1 MARTSPLIQPTHRP
15 YPRGYQPLPP
25 QKPVNAHPSN
35 AIYAAGTGSGTG
47 TAAKKIGYQ
56 NRDGTRSPVSA
67 LGGPTGPLSQPM
79 PRMIT
84 SATGQRQKNI
94 AQAKAD
100 GTFGQKQLAY
110 NQANPGLHMD
120 AGGNIYEHPEA
131 EKRLAASKNNGND
144 IPLDG
149 KGGYAKPK
157 SPLTT
162 PSSTAGQAQSMRE
175 SMAPN
180 PGQDRYGRTSAS
192 PSAGGKPVAPSSP
205 LLSSSARGDW
215 QQGTPGTRFMSDKYG
230 AGSSKITTQAD
241 RASNVANAVNST
253 GGTFQ
258 KVAAGVSAA
267 AARPSSP
274 ILPDGVGAAS
284 TRSPGA
290 PTSPQMAGKQPAYT
304 PKPSAV
310 PAEDLK
316 RYADAYE
323 KVKAQE
329 AKTAASNAG
338 GAPYATG
345 KLNGRSMLADQ
356 TGGSG
361 VMGGMKAP
369 QATASSPLMTP
380 STRPQTPAMASTPTP
395 LTPQPP
401 AASTANAPAQTSG
414 PSEQDIKAQEEKAAA
429 SQRGYVGNAAKAV
442 GDTTKAV
449 VDAVP
454 KIAGQVVDAGQKTTS
469 QMIEGAKKGFTQ
481 MGKDAFGTNEATAE
495 TKKLEEMKRQAA
507 GRVTELNG
515 KPYKSP
521 LASDMG
527 LPPPGQNGPMDTAAK
542 NAARGFNDAA
552 DLARYKAE
560 DAASGTS
567 PLLQSSSPPQGD
579 SQMADTAAAE
589 EEARRLKEWELVFP
603 TPEVRIL
610 TPEEIEKKKRESGF

>member
-35 AIYAAGTGSGTG
+35 AIYATGTGSGTG

-67 LGGPTGPLSQPM
+67 LGGPTGPLTQPM
-79 PRMIT
+79 PRMTT

-94 AQAKAD
+94 AESKAN
-100 GTFGQKQLAY
+100 GTFGMKQLTF
-110 NQANPGLHMD
+110 NQLNPGLHMD
-120 AGGNIYEHPEA
+120 AGGNIYEHPES
-131 EKRLAASKNNGND
+131 EKRLAAAGKSNGND

-149 KGGYAKPK
+149 KGGYAKAE

-180 PGQDRYGRTSAS
+180 AGEDRYGRTSES

-241 RASNVANAVNST
+241 RASNVASAVSSA

-258 KVAAGVSAA
+258 KLAAGVSAA

-274 ILPDGVGAAS
+274 ILPGGVGAAS
-284 TRSPGA
+284 TRSPGTPTTPTT

-323 KVKAQE
+323 KVKAQDA
-329 AKTAASNAG
+329 AKAASDAANKPALASESG
-338 GAPYATG
+338 TIKGIPPIGTSPLTTPTTGKPPMTTGAPNSTG
-345 KLNGRSMLADQ
+345 TINNGNPSIA
-356 TGGSG
+356 GNS
-361 VMGGMKAP
+361 
-369 QATASSPLMTP
+369 TAP
-380 STRPQTPAMASTPTP
+380 STAPVPTP
-395 LTPQPP
+395 
-401 AASTANAPAQTSG
+401 STANALAPSSAPQPTG
-414 PSEQDIKAQEEKAAA
+414 PSEQDLKAAADAAAA
-429 SQRGYVGNAAKAV
+429 SQRGYVGNTAKAV
-442 GDTTKAV
+442 GDTAAKVGTAIADTAGKAATAV
-449 VDAVP
+449 KDAAAAVP
-454 KIAGQVVDAGQKTTS
+454 QVAN
-469 QMIEGAKKGFTQ
+469 QMVEGAQKGFAQ
-481 MGKDAFGTNEATAE
+481 MSKDAFGTDA
-495 TKKLEEMKRQAA
+495 
-507 GRVTELNG
+507 
-515 KPYKSP
+515 P
-521 LASDMG
+521 
-527 LPPPGQNGPMDTAAK
+527 TAATQK
-542 NAARGFNDAA
+542 YGEMLDKETAARNAARGFNDAA

-567 PLLQSSSPPQGD
+567 PLLQSSSPPQGG
-579 SQMADTAAAE
+579 SQMADAAAAE
-589 EEARRLKEWELVFP
+589 EEARRLKEQQ
-603 TPEVRIL
+603 
-610 TPEEIEKKKRESGF
+610 

>member
-1 MARTSPLIQPTHRP
+1 M
-15 YPRGYQPLPP
+15 PP

-67 LGGPTGPLSQPM
+67 LGGPTGPLTQPM
-79 PRMIT
+79 PRMTT

-323 KVKAQE
+323 KVKAQDA
-329 AKTAASNAG
+329 AKAASDAG
-338 GAPYATG
+338 KT
-345 KLNGRSMLADQ
+345 
-356 TGGSG
+356 
-361 VMGGMKAP
+361 
-369 QATASSPLMTP
+369 TASSPITTP
-380 STRPQTPAMASTPTP
+380 SAPPQAQA
-395 LTPQPP
+395 QPP
-401 AASTANAPAQTSG
+401 AIADTASPSTPSPLMPGAGFTVPSG
-414 PSEQDIKAQEEKAAA
+414 EAAA
-429 SQRGYVGNAAKAV
+429 RMAKQNDAAEAAAAKAKADAAMQSLDKYSSSGFKPSPMTPPVNPSAALV
-442 GDTTKAV
+442 GA
-449 VDAVP
+449 
-454 KIAGQVVDAGQKTTS
+454 
-469 QMIEGAKKGFTQ
+469 
-481 MGKDAFGTNEATAE
+481 
-495 TKKLEEMKRQAA
+495 
-507 GRVTELNG
+507 
-515 KPYKSP
+515 
-521 LASDMG
+521 
-527 LPPPGQNGPMDTAAK
+527 DTAAK

-552 DLARYKAE
+552 DLARYKE
-560 DAASGTS
+560 QDAASGTS
-567 PLLQSSSPPQGD
+567 PLMQPSNTPQGD

-589 EEARRLKEWELVFP
+589 EEARRLKEQELASA
-603 TPEVRIL
+603 E
-610 TPEEIEKKKRESGF
+610 

>member
-35 AIYAAGTGSGTG
+35 AIYATGTGAGTG

-56 NRDGTRSPVSA
+56 NRDGTRSPVSS

-79 PRMIT
+79 PRMTT

-149 KGGYAKPK
+149 KGGYAKSE

-180 PGQDRYGRTSAS
+180 AGEDRYGRTSAS
-192 PSAGGKPVAPSSP
+192 PSAGGKPVAPASP
-205 LLSSSARGDW
+205 LLSSSAKGDW
-215 QQGTPGTRFMSDKYG
+215 QQGDPNTRFKSDKYG
-230 AGSSKITTQAD
+230 AGSSKITTPAD

-258 KVAAGVSAA
+258 KLAAGVSAA
-267 AARPSSP
+267 TTRPSAP
-274 ILPDGVGAAS
+274 ILPGGVGAAS
-284 TRSPGA
+284 TRSPTT
-290 PTSPQMAGKQPAYT
+290 PTSPQIVDKQTTPAYT

-323 KVKAQE
+323 KVKAQDA
-329 AKTAASNAG
+329 AKAAADAG
-338 GAPYATG
+338 KT
-345 KLNGRSMLADQ
+345 
-356 TGGSG
+356 
-361 VMGGMKAP
+361 
-369 QATASSPLMTP
+369 TASSPITTP
-380 STRPQTPAMASTPTP
+380 SAPPQAQA
-395 LTPQPP
+395 QPP
-401 AASTANAPAQTSG
+401 AIADTASPSTPSPLMPGAGFTG
-414 PSEQDIKAQEEKAAA
+414 PSGEAAA
-429 SQRGYVGNAAKAV
+429 RMAKQNDAAEAAAAKAKADAAMQSLDKYSSSGFKPSPMTPPVNPSAALV
-442 GDTTKAV
+442 GA
-449 VDAVP
+449 
-454 KIAGQVVDAGQKTTS
+454 
-469 QMIEGAKKGFTQ
+469 
-481 MGKDAFGTNEATAE
+481 
-495 TKKLEEMKRQAA
+495 
-507 GRVTELNG
+507 
-515 KPYKSP
+515 
-521 LASDMG
+521 
-527 LPPPGQNGPMDTAAK
+527 DTAAK
-542 NAARGFNDAA
+542 NAARGVNDAA

-567 PLLQSSSPPQGD
+567 PLLQSSSPPQGG
-579 SQMADTAAAE
+579 SQMADAAAAE
-589 EEARRLKEWELVFP
+589 EEARRLKEEQDAQNA
-603 TPEVRIL
+603 
-610 TPEEIEKKKRESGF
+610 G